1 MAFIQNIID
10 YIFKNYD
17 LSKDIVEVVFPNK
30 RASIHF
36 KRQIVS
42 QLSKTSWIPI
52 TSSVQ
57 QAMEKWS
64 GLHLVDS
71 LDVALELMSINDK
84 DANNKVLKQNFF
96 GLASQMAKD
105 FDEIDQYKVDAKNL
119 FESLNEVKI
128 IENYTFSEYTL
139 SNEDSYKAQSKYLQ
153 FFSSLINYYSA
164 LRLNLFSRK
173 VGYYGM
179 ITRCLSEL
187 PTDELVKR
195 IDGKKIVFAGFNAL
209 TTTEEDVVVRLV
221 ENGNAVML
229 WDLDEYY
236 INDKKQ
242 EAGRFANDFFAK
254 HRNLAGKKDYDNEH
268 HGISF
273 IGNALSTAEKEIN
286 VISVSGSS
294 VQANALQLMMEKREN
309 SVVVLADEA
318 LLIPT
323 LNSLPDSVGEINVT
337 MGYPFANTPLYGFI
351 DQIFR
356 FQYSLS
362 DSKIDLWP
370 LAHFC
375 DADFIKLVFNGK
387 DYDSL
392 MSWLKDKQSSSDLSI
407 HVKDF
412 SYIGISDDNQ
422 EDGASEDLARFLTL
436 SSTKW
441 IDSKDC
447 IENLK
452 SILRVSLQKIKDES
466 YFVKNQISVAGK
478 VLNKVESL
486 IKKYDSVEIL
496 DLQMLILQIGR
507 EMSIAMKGEADGLQV
522 MGLLETRNLDFD
534 VVNMLSVN
542 EGVIPKNKNSN
553 SLIPYDVR
561 KYYNLPTYNQQ
572 QAVYA
577 YHFYRLLHNAK
588 KINLFYNSLSDSSGL
603 GEPSRFIRQIEYEL
617 VKKNPKVILQYF
629 QYKSPI
635 INLKSN
641 IISVDKDDTMLK
653 KITKLSPT
661 SISTY
666 LRCSLQYYWKYIM
679 NINCDEVNEE
689 IQMNVIGSIIHNTL
703 DELYRNFGNEIVTE
717 SKFLEVRNQYLDKC
731 YQNALRNNN
740 FRNGLPKTGFNSIIA
755 SVIDTMIS
763 RFLDN
768 EHNVIKEN
776 SLRILCTEKELS
788 FHLNNV
794 ELHGFADRIDLLNDK
809 LRVIDYKTGSVNPYD
824 VSISANAKQLQ
835 DMHDKSI
842 QLIMYKY
849 LFIKML
855 NSNTLGL
862 DEALI
867 AHIEEENIVPGIIAL
882 QKMSN
887 GVFELKVNNADLAND
902 FEAQCDI
909 MFEQLISDIF
919 DKNNPF
925 TQTDDTKVCGYC
937 SFRNICKRG

>member
-42 QLSKTSWIPI
+42 QLSKTSWMPI

-356 FQYSLS
+356 FQHSLS

-370 LAHFC
+370 LASFC

-392 MSWLKDKQSSSDLSI
+392 MSWLKDKQSSSDLSL

-412 SYIGISDDNQ
+412 SSIGKSDDNQ
-422 EDGASEDLARFLTL
+422 EDGASEDLARFMTL

-617 VKKNPKVILQYF
+617 VKKNPKVKLQHF

-703 DELYRNFGNEIVTE
+703 DELYRNFGNEVVTE

-768 EHNVIKEN
+768 EHNIVKEN
-776 SLRILCTEKELS
+776 SMRILCTEKELS

>member
-42 QLSKTSWIPI
+42 QLSKTSWMPI

-84 DANNKVLKQNFF
+84 DANNKILKQNFF

-254 HRNLAGKKDYDNEH
+254 HQNLAGKKDYDNEN

-356 FQYSLS
+356 FQHSLS

-370 LAHFC
+370 LASFC

-392 MSWLKDKQSSSDLSI
+392 MSWLKDKQSSSDLSL

-412 SYIGISDDNQ
+412 SSIGISDDNQ

-617 VKKNPKVILQYF
+617 VKKNPKVKLQHF

-768 EHNVIKEN
+768 EHNIVKEN

-824 VSISANAKQLQ
+824 VSISGNAKQLQ

-925 TQTDDTKVCGYC
+925 TQTDDIKVCGYC

>member
-42 QLSKTSWIPI
+42 QLSKTSWMPI

-254 HRNLAGKKDYDNEH
+254 HQNLAGKKDYDNEH

-356 FQYSLS
+356 FQHSLS

-370 LAHFC
+370 LASFC

-392 MSWLKDKQSSSDLSI
+392 MSWLKDKQSSSDLSL

-412 SYIGISDDNQ
+412 SSIGKSDDNQ
-422 EDGASEDLARFLTL
+422 EDGASEDLARFLAL

-617 VKKNPKVILQYF
+617 VKKNPKVKLQHF

-768 EHNVIKEN
+768 EHNIVKEN

-925 TQTDDTKVCGYC
+925 TQTDDIKVCGYC

>member
-42 QLSKTSWIPI
+42 QLSKTSWMPI

-294 VQANALQLMMEKREN
+294 VQAYALQLMMEKREN

-356 FQYSLS
+356 FQHSLS

-370 LAHFC
+370 LASFC

-392 MSWLKDKQSSSDLSI
+392 MSWLKDKQSSSDLSL

-412 SYIGISDDNQ
+412 SSIGISDDNQ

-452 SILRVSLQKIKDES
+452 SILRLSLQKIKDDS

-617 VKKNPKVILQYF
+617 VKKNPKVKLQHF

-768 EHNVIKEN
+768 EHNIVKEN

-824 VSISANAKQLQ
+824 VSISGNAKQLQ

-925 TQTDDTKVCGYC
+925 TQTDDIKVCGYC

>member
-42 QLSKTSWIPI
+42 QLSKTSWMPI

-254 HRNLAGKKDYDNEH
+254 HQNLAGKKDYDNEH

-356 FQYSLS
+356 FQHSLS

-370 LAHFC
+370 LASFC

-392 MSWLKDKQSSSDLSI
+392 MSWLKDKQSSSDLSL

-412 SYIGISDDNQ
+412 SSMGISGDNQ

-617 VKKNPKVILQYF
+617 VKKNPKVKLQHF

-768 EHNVIKEN
+768 EHNIVKEN

-824 VSISANAKQLQ
+824 VSISGNAKQLQ

>member
-119 FESLNEVKI
+119 FESLKEVKI

-356 FQYSLS
+356 FQHSLS

-370 LAHFC
+370 LASFC

-392 MSWLKDKQSSSDLSI
+392 MSWLKDKQSSSDLSL

-412 SYIGISDDNQ
+412 SSIGISDDNQ
-422 EDGASEDLARFLTL
+422 EDRASEDLARFLAL

-617 VKKNPKVILQYF
+617 VKKNPKVKLQHF

-768 EHNVIKEN
+768 EHNIVKEN

-925 TQTDDTKVCGYC
+925 TQTDDIKVCGYC

>member
-30 RASIHF
+30 RASVHF

-42 QLSKTSWIPI
+42 QLSKTSWMPI

-356 FQYSLS
+356 FQHSLS

-370 LAHFC
+370 LASFC

-392 MSWLKDKQSSSDLSI
+392 MSWLKDKQSSSDLSL

-412 SYIGISDDNQ
+412 SSIGKSDDNQ
-422 EDGASEDLARFLTL
+422 EDGASEDLARFLAL

-617 VKKNPKVILQYF
+617 VKKNPKVKLQHF

-717 SKFLEVRNQYLDKC
+717 SKFLEVRSQYLDKC

-768 EHNVIKEN
+768 EHNIVKEN

-824 VSISANAKQLQ
+824 VSISGNAQQLQ

-937 SFRNICKRG
+937 GFRNICKRG

>member
-42 QLSKTSWIPI
+42 QLSKTSWMPI

-356 FQYSLS
+356 FQHSLS

-370 LAHFC
+370 LASFC

-392 MSWLKDKQSSSDLSI
+392 MSWLKDKQSSSDLSL

-412 SYIGISDDNQ
+412 SSIGISDDNQ
-422 EDGASEDLARFLTL
+422 EDGASEDLARFLAL

-617 VKKNPKVILQYF
+617 VKKNPKVKLQHF

-717 SKFLEVRNQYLDKC
+717 SKFLEVRSQYLDKC

-768 EHNVIKEN
+768 EHNIVKEN

-867 AHIEEENIVPGIIAL
+867 AHIEQENIVPGIIAL

-925 TQTDDTKVCGYC
+925 TQTDDIKVCGYC

>member
-42 QLSKTSWIPI
+42 QLSKTSWMPI

-84 DANNKVLKQNFF
+84 DANNKVLKQNFL

-221 ENGNAVML
+221 ENGNVVML

-356 FQYSLS
+356 FQHSLS

-370 LAHFC
+370 LASFC

-392 MSWLKDKQSSSDLSI
+392 MSWLKDKQSSSDLSF

-412 SYIGISDDNQ
+412 SSIGISDDNQ

-522 MGLLETRNLDFD
+522 MGLLETRNLDFE

-617 VKKNPKVILQYF
+617 VKKNPKVKLQHF

-768 EHNVIKEN
+768 EHNIVKEN

-937 SFRNICKRG
+937 GFRNICKRG

>member
-42 QLSKTSWIPI
+42 QLSKTSWMPI

-84 DANNKVLKQNFF
+84 DANNKVLKQNFL

-356 FQYSLS
+356 FQHSLS

-370 LAHFC
+370 LASFC

-392 MSWLKDKQSSSDLSI
+392 MSWLKDKQSSSDLSL

-412 SYIGISDDNQ
+412 SSIGISDDNQ

-617 VKKNPKVILQYF
+617 VKKNPKVKLQHF

-717 SKFLEVRNQYLDKC
+717 SKFLEVRSQYLDKC

-768 EHNVIKEN
+768 EHNIVKEN

-855 NSNTLGL
+855 NSNALGL

-937 SFRNICKRG
+937 GFRNICKRG

>member
-42 QLSKTSWIPI
+42 QLSKTSWMPI

-356 FQYSLS
+356 FQHSLS

-370 LAHFC
+370 LASFC

-392 MSWLKDKQSSSDLSI
+392 MSWLKDKQSSSDLSL

-412 SYIGISDDNQ
+412 SSIGISGDNQ

-617 VKKNPKVILQYF
+617 VKKNPKVKLQHF

-768 EHNVIKEN
+768 EHNIVKEN

-867 AHIEEENIVPGIIAL
+867 AHIEQENIVPGIIAL

>member
-356 FQYSLS
+356 FQHSLS

-370 LAHFC
+370 LASFC

-392 MSWLKDKQSSSDLSI
+392 MSWLKDKQSSSDLSL

-412 SYIGISDDNQ
+412 SSIGISDDNQ

-486 IKKYDSVEIL
+486 IKKYDGVEIL

-617 VKKNPKVILQYF
+617 VKKNPKVKLQHF

-768 EHNVIKEN
+768 EHNVVKEN

-824 VSISANAKQLQ
+824 VSISGNAQQLQ

-855 NSNTLGL
+855 NSNALGL

-902 FEAQCDI
+902 FEARCDI

>member
-42 QLSKTSWIPI
+42 QLSKTSWMPI

-254 HRNLAGKKDYDNEH
+254 HQNLAGKKDYDNEH

-294 VQANALQLMMEKREN
+294 VQANALQLMMEKCEN

-356 FQYSLS
+356 FQHSLS

-370 LAHFC
+370 LASFC

-387 DYDSL
+387 DYDGL
-392 MSWLKDKQSSSDLSI
+392 MSWLKEKQSSSDLSL

-412 SYIGISDDNQ
+412 SSIGISDDNQ

-452 SILRVSLQKIKDES
+452 SILRLSLQKIKDDS

-617 VKKNPKVILQYF
+617 VKKNPKVKLQHF
-629 QYKSPI
+629 QYKSLI

-768 EHNVIKEN
+768 EHNIVKEN

-824 VSISANAKQLQ
+824 VSISGNAKQLQ

-925 TQTDDTKVCGYC
+925 TQTDDIKVCGYC

>member
-42 QLSKTSWIPI
+42 QLSKTSWMPI

-356 FQYSLS
+356 FQHSLS

-370 LAHFC
+370 LASFC

-392 MSWLKDKQSSSDLSI
+392 MSWLKDKQSSSDLSL

-412 SYIGISDDNQ
+412 SSIGKSDDNQ

-617 VKKNPKVILQYF
+617 VKKNPKVKLQHF

-768 EHNVIKEN
+768 EHNIVKEN

>member
-42 QLSKTSWIPI
+42 QLSKTSWMPI

-254 HRNLAGKKDYDNEH
+254 HQNLAGKKDYDNEH

-356 FQYSLS
+356 FQHSLS

-370 LAHFC
+370 LASFC

-392 MSWLKDKQSSSDLSI
+392 VSWLKDKQSSSDLSL

-412 SYIGISDDNQ
+412 SSIGISDDNQ

-617 VKKNPKVILQYF
+617 VKKNPKVKLQHF

-768 EHNVIKEN
+768 EHNIVKEN

-855 NSNTLGL
+855 NSNTLGF

>member
-42 QLSKTSWIPI
+42 QLSKTSWMPI
-52 TSSVQ
+52 TSSIQ

-254 HRNLAGKKDYDNEH
+254 HQNLAGKKDYDNEH

-356 FQYSLS
+356 FQHSLS

-370 LAHFC
+370 LASFC

-387 DYDSL
+387 DYDGL
-392 MSWLKDKQSSSDLSI
+392 MSWLKEKQSSSDLSL

-412 SYIGISDDNQ
+412 SSIGISDDNQ

-617 VKKNPKVILQYF
+617 VKKNPKVKLQHF

-703 DELYRNFGNEIVTE
+703 DELYRNFGNEVVTE

-768 EHNVIKEN
+768 EHNIVKEN
-776 SLRILCTEKELS
+776 SLKILCTEKELS

>member
-42 QLSKTSWIPI
+42 QLSKTSWMPI

-221 ENGNAVML
+221 ENGNAAML

-356 FQYSLS
+356 FQHSLS

-370 LAHFC
+370 LASFC

-392 MSWLKDKQSSSDLSI
+392 MSWLKDKQSSSDLSL

-412 SYIGISDDNQ
+412 SSIGKSDDNQ

-617 VKKNPKVILQYF
+617 VKKNPKVKLQHF

-768 EHNVIKEN
+768 EHNIVKEN

-855 NSNTLGL
+855 NSNALGL

-937 SFRNICKRG
+937 GFRNICKRG

>member
-42 QLSKTSWIPI
+42 QLSKTSWMPI

-254 HRNLAGKKDYDNEH
+254 HQNLAGKKDYDNEH

-356 FQYSLS
+356 FQHSLS

-370 LAHFC
+370 LASFC

-392 MSWLKDKQSSSDLSI
+392 MSWLKDKQSSSDLSL

-412 SYIGISDDNQ
+412 SSIGKSDDNQ

-452 SILRVSLQKIKDES
+452 SILRVSLQKIKDDS

-507 EMSIAMKGEADGLQV
+507 EMSIAMKGESDGLQV

-617 VKKNPKVILQYF
+617 VKKNPKVKLQHF

-768 EHNVIKEN
+768 EHNIVKEN

-925 TQTDDTKVCGYC
+925 TQTDDIKVCGYC

>member
-36 KRQIVS
+36 KRQMVS
-42 QLSKTSWIPI
+42 QLSKTSWMPI

-153 FFSSLINYYSA
+153 FFSSLIKYYSA

-323 LNSLPDSVGEINVT
+323 LNSLPDSVGKINVT

-392 MSWLKDKQSSSDLSI
+392 MSWLKDKQSSSDLSL

-412 SYIGISDDNQ
+412 SSIGISGDNQ

-486 IKKYDSVEIL
+486 IKKYDGVEIL

-507 EMSIAMKGEADGLQV
+507 EVSIAMKGEADGLQV

-617 VKKNPKVILQYF
+617 VKKNPKVKLQHF

-641 IISVDKDDTMLK
+641 IISVEKDDTMLK

-768 EHNVIKEN
+768 EHNVVKEN

-824 VSISANAKQLQ
+824 VSISGNAKQLQ

-925 TQTDDTKVCGYC
+925 TQTDDIKVCGYC

>member
-42 QLSKTSWIPI
+42 QLSKTSWMPI

-254 HRNLAGKKDYDNEH
+254 HRNLAGKKDYDNENN
-268 HGISF
+268 GISF

-356 FQYSLS
+356 FQHSLS

-370 LAHFC
+370 LASFC

-392 MSWLKDKQSSSDLSI
+392 MSWLKDKQSSSDLSL

-412 SYIGISDDNQ
+412 SSIGISDDNQ

-617 VKKNPKVILQYF
+617 VKKNPKVKLQHF

-768 EHNVIKEN
+768 EHNIVKEN

-824 VSISANAKQLQ
+824 VSISGNAQQLQ

-937 SFRNICKRG
+937 SFRDICKRG

>member
-356 FQYSLS
+356 FQHSLS

-370 LAHFC
+370 LASFC

-392 MSWLKDKQSSSDLSI
+392 MSWLKDKQSSSDLSL

-412 SYIGISDDNQ
+412 SSIGKSDDNQ
-422 EDGASEDLARFLTL
+422 EDGASEDLARFLAL

-617 VKKNPKVILQYF
+617 VKKNPKVKLQHF

-717 SKFLEVRNQYLDKC
+717 SKFLEVRSQYLDKC

-768 EHNVIKEN
+768 EHNIVKEN

-937 SFRNICKRG
+937 GFRNICKRG

>member
-42 QLSKTSWIPI
+42 QLSKTSWMPI
-52 TSSVQ
+52 TSSIQ

-356 FQYSLS
+356 FQHSLS

-370 LAHFC
+370 LASFC

-392 MSWLKDKQSSSDLSI
+392 MSWLKDKQSSSDLSL

-412 SYIGISDDNQ
+412 SSIGISDDNQ

-617 VKKNPKVILQYF
+617 VKKNPKVKLQHF

-768 EHNVIKEN
+768 EHNIVKEN

-855 NSNTLGL
+855 NSNALGL

-937 SFRNICKRG
+937 GFRNICKRG

>member
-42 QLSKTSWIPI
+42 QLSKTSWMPI
-52 TSSVQ
+52 TSSIQ

-356 FQYSLS
+356 FQHSLS

-370 LAHFC
+370 LASFC

-392 MSWLKDKQSSSDLSI
+392 MSWLKDKQSSSDLSL

-412 SYIGISDDNQ
+412 SSIGISDDNQ

-617 VKKNPKVILQYF
+617 VKKNPKVKLQHF

-768 EHNVIKEN
+768 EHNVVKEN

-824 VSISANAKQLQ
+824 VSISGNAQQLQ

-902 FEAQCDI
+902 FEARCDI

-925 TQTDDTKVCGYC
+925 TQTDDIKVCGYC
-937 SFRNICKRG
+937 GFRNICKRG

>member
-42 QLSKTSWIPI
+42 QLSKTSWMPI

-294 VQANALQLMMEKREN
+294 VQANALQLMMEEREN

-356 FQYSLS
+356 FQHSLS

-370 LAHFC
+370 LASFC

-392 MSWLKDKQSSSDLSI
+392 MSWLKDKQSSSDLSL

-412 SYIGISDDNQ
+412 SSIGISDDNQ
-422 EDGASEDLARFLTL
+422 EDRASEDLARFLTL

-452 SILRVSLQKIKDES
+452 SILRLSLQKIKDDS

-617 VKKNPKVILQYF
+617 VKKNPKVKLQHF

-768 EHNVIKEN
+768 EHNVVKEN

-824 VSISANAKQLQ
+824 VSISGNAQQLQ

-925 TQTDDTKVCGYC
+925 TQTDDIKVCGYC

>member
-42 QLSKTSWIPI
+42 QLSKTSWMPI

-139 SNEDSYKAQSKYLQ
+139 SNDDSYKAQSKYLQ

-356 FQYSLS
+356 FQHSLS

-370 LAHFC
+370 LASFC

-392 MSWLKDKQSSSDLSI
+392 MSWLKDKQSSSDLSL

-412 SYIGISDDNQ
+412 YSIGKSDDNQ

-617 VKKNPKVILQYF
+617 VKKNPKVKLQHF

-768 EHNVIKEN
+768 EHNIVKEN

-867 AHIEEENIVPGIIAL
+867 AHIDEENIVPGIIAL

-925 TQTDDTKVCGYC
+925 TQTDDIKVCGYC

>member
-42 QLSKTSWIPI
+42 QLSKTSWMPI
-52 TSSVQ
+52 TSSIQ

-392 MSWLKDKQSSSDLSI
+392 MSWLKDKQSSSDLSL

-412 SYIGISDDNQ
+412 SSIGISDDNQ

-486 IKKYDSVEIL
+486 IKKYDGVEIL

-534 VVNMLSVN
+534 VINMLSVN

-617 VKKNPKVILQYF
+617 VKKNPKVKLQHF

-768 EHNVIKEN
+768 EHNVVKEN

-824 VSISANAKQLQ
+824 VSISGNAQQLQ

-855 NSNTLGL
+855 NSNALGL

-867 AHIEEENIVPGIIAL
+867 AHIDEENIVPGIIAL

-902 FEAQCDI
+902 FEARCDI

>member
-370 LAHFC
+370 LASFC

-392 MSWLKDKQSSSDLSI
+392 MSWLKDKQSSSDLSL

-768 EHNVIKEN
+768 EHNIVKEN

-867 AHIEEENIVPGIIAL
+867 AHIDEENIVPGIIAL

>member
-42 QLSKTSWIPI
+42 QLSKTSWMPI

-356 FQYSLS
+356 FQHSLS

-370 LAHFC
+370 LASFC

-392 MSWLKDKQSSSDLSI
+392 MSWLKDKQSSSDLSL

-412 SYIGISDDNQ
+412 SSIGISDDNQ

-617 VKKNPKVILQYF
+617 VKKNPKVKLQHF

-768 EHNVIKEN
+768 EHNIVKEN

-824 VSISANAKQLQ
+824 VSISGNAKQLQ

-855 NSNTLGL
+855 NSNALGL

-937 SFRNICKRG
+937 GFRNICKRG

>member
-42 QLSKTSWIPI
+42 QLSKTSWMPI
-52 TSSVQ
+52 TSSIQ

-254 HRNLAGKKDYDNEH
+254 HQNLAGKKDYDNEH

-294 VQANALQLMMEKREN
+294 VQANALQLMMEKCEN

-356 FQYSLS
+356 FQHSLS

-370 LAHFC
+370 LASFC

-392 MSWLKDKQSSSDLSI
+392 MSWLKDKQSSSDLSL

-412 SYIGISDDNQ
+412 SSMGISGDNQ

-617 VKKNPKVILQYF
+617 VKKNPKVKLQHF

-768 EHNVIKEN
+768 EHNIVKEN

-824 VSISANAKQLQ
+824 VSISGNAQQLH

-867 AHIEEENIVPGIIAL
+867 AHIEEESIVPGIIAL

-925 TQTDDTKVCGYC
+925 TQTDDIKVCGYC

>member
-42 QLSKTSWIPI
+42 QLSKTSWMPI

-356 FQYSLS
+356 FQHSLS

-370 LAHFC
+370 LASFC

-392 MSWLKDKQSSSDLSI
+392 MSWLKDKQSSSDLSLY
-407 HVKDF
+407 VKDF
-412 SYIGISDDNQ
+412 SSIGKSDDNQ

-617 VKKNPKVILQYF
+617 VKKNPKVKLQHF

-740 FRNGLPKTGFNSIIA
+740 FRKGLPKTGFNSIIA

-768 EHNVIKEN
+768 EHNIVKEN

>member
-42 QLSKTSWIPI
+42 QLSKTSWMPI

-254 HRNLAGKKDYDNEH
+254 HQNLAGKKDYDNEH

-294 VQANALQLMMEKREN
+294 VQANALQLMMEKCEN

-356 FQYSLS
+356 FQHSLS
-362 DSKIDLWP
+362 GSKIDLWP
-370 LAHFC
+370 LASFC

-392 MSWLKDKQSSSDLSI
+392 MSWLKDKQSSSDLSL

-412 SYIGISDDNQ
+412 SSMGISGDNQ

-617 VKKNPKVILQYF
+617 VKKNPKVKLQHF
-629 QYKSPI
+629 QYKSLI

-768 EHNVIKEN
+768 EHNIVKEN

-824 VSISANAKQLQ
+824 VSISGNAQQLH

-867 AHIEEENIVPGIIAL
+867 AHIEEESIVPGIIAL

-925 TQTDDTKVCGYC
+925 TQTDDIKVCGYC

>member
-42 QLSKTSWIPI
+42 QLSKTSWMPI

-356 FQYSLS
+356 FQHSLS

-370 LAHFC
+370 LASFC

-392 MSWLKDKQSSSDLSI
+392 MSWLKDKQSSSDLSL

-412 SYIGISDDNQ
+412 SSIGKSDDNQ

-617 VKKNPKVILQYF
+617 VKKNPKVKLQHF

-641 IISVDKDDTMLK
+641 IISVEKDDTMLK

-768 EHNVIKEN
+768 EHNIVKEN

-824 VSISANAKQLQ
+824 VSISGNAKQLQ

-925 TQTDDTKVCGYC
+925 TQTDDIKVCGYC

>member
-42 QLSKTSWIPI
+42 QLSKTSWMPI

-254 HRNLAGKKDYDNEH
+254 HRNFAGKKDYDNEH

-356 FQYSLS
+356 FQHSLS

-370 LAHFC
+370 LASFC

-392 MSWLKDKQSSSDLSI
+392 MSWLKDKQSSSDLSL

-412 SYIGISDDNQ
+412 SSIGISDDNQ

-617 VKKNPKVILQYF
+617 VKKNPKVKLQYF

-641 IISVDKDDTMLK
+641 IISVEKDDTMLK

-768 EHNVIKEN
+768 EHNIVKEN

-824 VSISANAKQLQ
+824 VSISGNAQQLQ

-855 NSNTLGL
+855 NSNALGL

>member
-42 QLSKTSWIPI
+42 QLSKTSWMPI

-356 FQYSLS
+356 FQHSLS

-370 LAHFC
+370 LASFC

-392 MSWLKDKQSSSDLSI
+392 MSWLKDKQSSSDLSL

-412 SYIGISDDNQ
+412 SSIGISDDNQ

-452 SILRVSLQKIKDES
+452 SILRLSLQKIKDDS

-617 VKKNPKVILQYF
+617 VKKNPKVKLQHF

-768 EHNVIKEN
+768 EHNIVKEN

-937 SFRNICKRG
+937 GFRNICKRG

>member
-42 QLSKTSWIPI
+42 QLSKTSWMPI

-254 HRNLAGKKDYDNEH
+254 HQNLAGKKDYDNEH

-356 FQYSLS
+356 FQHSLS

-370 LAHFC
+370 LASFC

-392 MSWLKDKQSSSDLSI
+392 MSWLKDKQSSSDLSL

-412 SYIGISDDNQ
+412 SSIGKSDDNQ

-617 VKKNPKVILQYF
+617 VKKNPKVKLQHF

-717 SKFLEVRNQYLDKC
+717 SKFLEVRSQYLDKC

-768 EHNVIKEN
+768 EHNIVKEN

-855 NSNTLGL
+855 NSNALGL

>member
-42 QLSKTSWIPI
+42 QLSKTSWMPI

-273 IGNALSTAEKEIN
+273 IGNALSTADKEIN

-356 FQYSLS
+356 FQHSLS

-370 LAHFC
+370 LASLC

-392 MSWLKDKQSSSDLSI
+392 MSWLKDKQSSSDLSL
-407 HVKDF
+407 HVEDF
-412 SYIGISDDNQ
+412 SSIGKSDDNQ

-542 EGVIPKNKNSN
+542 EGVTPKNKNSN

-617 VKKNPKVILQYF
+617 VKKNPKVKLQHF

-768 EHNVIKEN
+768 EHNIVKEN

-855 NSNTLGL
+855 NSNALGL

-937 SFRNICKRG
+937 GFRNICKRG

>member
-42 QLSKTSWIPI
+42 QLSKTSWMPI
-52 TSSVQ
+52 TSSIQ

-392 MSWLKDKQSSSDLSI
+392 MSWLKDKQSSSDLSL

-412 SYIGISDDNQ
+412 SSIGISDDNQ

-617 VKKNPKVILQYF
+617 VKKNPKVKLQHF

-768 EHNVIKEN
+768 EHNIVKEN

-867 AHIEEENIVPGIIAL
+867 AHIDEENIVPGIIAL

>member
-42 QLSKTSWIPI
+42 QLSKTSWMPI
-52 TSSVQ
+52 TSSIQ

-221 ENGNAVML
+221 ENGNVVML

-254 HRNLAGKKDYDNEH
+254 HQNLAGKKDYDNEH

-356 FQYSLS
+356 FQHSLS

-370 LAHFC
+370 LASFC

-392 MSWLKDKQSSSDLSI
+392 MSWLKDKQSSSDLSL

-412 SYIGISDDNQ
+412 SSIGKSDDNQ
-422 EDGASEDLARFLTL
+422 EDGASEDLARFLAL

-617 VKKNPKVILQYF
+617 VKKNPKVKLQHF

-768 EHNVIKEN
+768 EHNIVKEN

>member
-42 QLSKTSWIPI
+42 QLSKTSWMPI

-139 SNEDSYKAQSKYLQ
+139 SNEDSYKVQSKYLQ

-273 IGNALSTAEKEIN
+273 IGNALSTADKEIN

-356 FQYSLS
+356 FQHSLS

-370 LAHFC
+370 LASFC

-392 MSWLKDKQSSSDLSI
+392 MSWLKDKQSSSDLSL

-412 SYIGISDDNQ
+412 SSIGKGDDNQ

-617 VKKNPKVILQYF
+617 VKKNPKVKLQHF

-768 EHNVIKEN
+768 EHNIVKEN

-824 VSISANAKQLQ
+824 VSISGNAKQLQ

>member
-42 QLSKTSWIPI
+42 QLSKTSWMPI

-356 FQYSLS
+356 FQHSLS

-370 LAHFC
+370 LASFC

-392 MSWLKDKQSSSDLSI
+392 MSWLKDKQSSSDLSF
-407 HVKDF
+407 HVNDF
-412 SYIGISDDNQ
+412 SSIGISDDNQ

-617 VKKNPKVILQYF
+617 VKKNPKVKLQHF

-768 EHNVIKEN
+768 EHNIVKEN

-855 NSNTLGL
+855 NSNALGL

-925 TQTDDTKVCGYC
+925 TQTDDIKVCGYC